1 MMRGV
6 LRKPVWSITMKRA
19 IGLLVL
25 VAVGVVCSRAWADYG
40 VQDRGTWPKDWPGE
54 LEVLRKQARTLVGP
68 IDQRHYAIRFGN
80 REEFEAAWPHLL
92 KVRSKGAPVVL
103 VRGENFFLGQG
114 VKAGVVVYCPP
125 EGQLEKGAPAA
136 PIKGAGDL
144 RAPGMNAYRIEV
156 LVDGEVVDL
165 NRIQLPVG
173 VVDER
178 FKEGERK

>member
-1 MMRGV
+1 MEHQ
-6 LRKPVWSITMKRA
+6 MKRA
-19 IGLLVL
+19 MGLLVL
-25 VAVGVVCSRAWADYG
+25 VAVGVVCSMAWADYAF
-40 VQDRGTWPKDWPGE
+40 QDRGTWPKDWPAE
-54 LEVLRKQARTLVGP
+54 LEGLRKQARTLVGP
-68 IDQRHYAIRFGN
+68 KAQIRHYAIRFGN

-136 PIKGAGDL
+136 PIDAAEDL
-144 RAPGMNAYRIEV
+144 KTRWMIADRIEV

-165 NRIQLPVG
+165 NRIQLPDG

-178 FKEGERK
+178 FKATN